1 MKKITIIGTGYVGL
15 VSGAGISDFGHS
27 VTCADII
34 EEKIKLLNN
43 GEIPIFEPGLEE
55 LVNKNVDAGRLSF
68 TSNID
73 VAIKEAEVIFIAV
86 GTPEAEDGT
95 ADISAVESVARA
107 IGENINGYKVIC
119 TKSTVPVGTGTLI
132 SKIINEIKDS
142 KYEFDYVSNPEFLR
156 EGSAVKDFLWPDRV
170 VIGASSDKAFEVM
183 KDVYSPLYIND
194 KPILHTSVI
203 TAEMIKYAAN
213 AFLALKISYINEVAN
228 LCDSLGADVHQVAK
242 AMGQDGRISPKFLHP
257 GPGFGGSCFPKD
269 TKAFAALSKA
279 QGLRMNTI
287 EAAIETNDIQ
297 KKIMVDKMKNLMGG
311 NFDGKQIAVLGL
323 AFKPNTDDIRDSAS
337 ITMIDSIIKG
347 GGHIRAYDPIAN
359 QSMKNIF
366 PDLNYFMSWEEAIKD
381 ADGVAIMT
389 EWNEFRGISLSSL
402 KSLLKSPIILDTR
415 NIFSIEKL
423 EKNNFK
429 YNNVGRSSIK

>member
-170 VIGASSDKAFEVM
+170 VIGANNDKAFKVM
-183 KDVYSPLYIND
+183 KKVYSPLYIND